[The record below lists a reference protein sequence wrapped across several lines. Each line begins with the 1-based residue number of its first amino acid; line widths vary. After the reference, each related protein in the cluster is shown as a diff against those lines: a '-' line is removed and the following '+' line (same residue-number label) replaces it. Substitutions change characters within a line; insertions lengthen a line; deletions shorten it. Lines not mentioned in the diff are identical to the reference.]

1 MYYTS
6 NQFCLLGNSYI
17 AFRAGPRDPPVNGP
31 AIAIPYGIAT
41 ENTEGAEGTP
51 HGLQTHNF
59 LNKEIIIKTNR
70 MGEGTARHHTHY
82 QFHVYDT
89 QLQITVNMFF
99 WHGQFL
105 QCPHNACNES
115 NME

>member
-1 MYYTS
+1 MT
-6 NQFCLLGNSYI
+6 
-17 AFRAGPRDPPVNGP
+17 PP
-31 AIAIPYGIAT
+31 
-41 ENTEGAEGTP
+41 
-51 HGLQTHNF
+51 HDLQIQNF
-59 LNKEIIIKTNR
+59 SNKETIMKTNR

-105 QCPHNACNES
+105 QCPHNECNES